1 MDVSRAS
8 ILLHPVDFIVVLDPV
23 TFIGSSPQSMV
34 TTSLSSLLSQVCGCF
49 AALLRLVGTGIWNFS
64 SLPPLE
70 VLGMVEQRVKLSG
83 GGDGASGRT
92 GESGGVGDE
101 AVHKKALE
109 VLPLLVL
116 SSFGVQLCA
125 ISPDRGRDGSDDLE
139 DPSEGSLADAALE
152 FITKEISR
160 YRDPVTSERSQVG
173 SSSLGGRGRSTRK
186 RTALNQALFAV
197 LEVCYGFPGSRME
210 DSEGNGDDAGKG
222 REGPMATTSRQR
234 LSGPEMW
241 PWNAD
246 PGKFVENSRGRG
258 SNQLR
263 RLAYSSR
270 WPLMSVKAWGP
281 RLADAAADRDS
292 YESVGG
298 VVVEGAAAVIEL
310 VLRRHAG
317 VAWSEA
323 LYALRVASSDR
334 PKARGPGHRVM
345 EKDGNR
351 ERSIPFIGVDSPLPL
366 CEPLLERLCLEL
378 PVLDLPAR
386 VHSAVFEAHAWLA
399 LLPCG
404 NFFSRRMLEEWK
416 GELCFETFSRR
427 TCYHGSCWSEV

>member
-1 MDVSRAS
+1 M
-8 ILLHPVDFIVVLDPV
+8 
-23 TFIGSSPQSMV
+23 
-34 TTSLSSLLSQVCGCF
+34 CGCF

-70 VLGMVEQRVKLSG
+70 VLGIVEQRVQLSG

-92 GESGGVGDE
+92 GEGGGGGDE

-109 VLPLLVL
+109 VLPLLVS

-125 ISPDRGRDGSDDLE
+125 ISPDRGRDRFMQEKPGSHDLE
-139 DPSEGSLADAALE
+139 DSSEGSLADAALE
-152 FITKEISR
+152 FVSKEISR

-197 LEVCYGFPGSRME
+197 LEVCYGCPGSTME
-210 DSEGNGDDAGKG
+210 GRESNGDGAGNGREDA
-222 REGPMATTSRQR
+222 MATENRQR
-234 LSGPEMW
+234 LSGPDSW

-246 PGKFVENSRGRG
+246 PGELVENSRGRG

-263 RLAYSSR
+263 RLGLSSR
-270 WPLMSVKAWGP
+270 WPLMSVKSWGP
-281 RLADAAADRDS
+281 RLADAAGDRDS

-334 PKARGPGHRVM
+334 PKAWGAGPRAFGKDVDNDRGNSFV
-345 EKDGNR
+345 
-351 ERSIPFIGVDSPLPL
+351 GVDSPLPL

-404 NFFSRRMLEEWK
+404 NLFLRRMLGGW
-416 GELCFETFSRR
+416 GELCFETLLVGRA
-427 TCYHGSCWSEV
+427 GSCPSEV